1 MLVSS
6 SAAAAAAA
14 AAPPL
19 PSAEEEPRP
28 PPPPP
33 PLPKEASLCSCSTR
47 TTCQR
52 ARASERASRP
62 GEVWGAGGFGARDTV
77 QPLGCPSL
85 FLLLLL
91 LLHLP
96 VALAGWLACVPST
109 GGSRHG
115 SPASSLPPS
124 PGIWEE
130 AEPKSLCQP
139 RLGHRGLRGERR
151 RRAQQLCEPVRVFGA
166 VGYAFSQGAGSP
178 PL

>member
-1 MLVSS
+1 MQQQQQQ
-6 SAAAAAAA
+6 
-14 AAPPL
+14 
-19 PSAEEEPRP
+19 
-28 PPPPP
+28 
-33 PLPKEASLCSCSTR
+33 
-47 TTCQR
+47 QR
-52 ARASERASRP
+52 HHHCHRRRRSRGRRRRRRRCRKRHLSVPVQLERRVNGRERASEPADQARF
-62 GEVWGAGGFGARDTV
+62 GGWGGFGARDTV